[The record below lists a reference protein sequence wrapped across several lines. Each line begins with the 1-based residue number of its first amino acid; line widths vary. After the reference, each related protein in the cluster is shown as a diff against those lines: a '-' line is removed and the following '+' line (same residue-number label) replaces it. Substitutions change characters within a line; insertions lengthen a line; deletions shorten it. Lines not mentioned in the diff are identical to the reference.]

1 MKSKA
6 VSVMNQEFVKLDRFE
21 GTNYVRWK
29 DKMLF
34 LLTTLKISYILD
46 PSLPAISPPT
56 PEDSEQV
63 KADRDKREEDE
74 LLCRGHILNK
84 LSDRL
89 YDLFTSVKS
98 PMEIW
103 KSLEFKYNSEK
114 QGMDK
119 FLIMKYF
126 EFQMVDNISV
136 MYQVHE
142 LHVLVSKLKDLKVI
156 VPESLQV
163 GGIIAKLPSSWN
175 DYRKKLLHTTEDFSL
190 E

>member
-1 MKSKA
+1 
-6 VSVMNQEFVKLDRFE
+6 
-21 GTNYVRWK
+21 
-29 DKMLF
+29 
-34 LLTTLKISYILD
+34 
-46 PSLPAISPPT
+46 
-56 PEDSEQV
+56 
-63 KADRDKREEDE
+63 
-74 LLCRGHILNK
+74 
-84 LSDRL
+84 L

-114 QGMDK
+114 QGVDK

-136 MYQVHE
+136 MDQVHE

-163 GGIIAKLPSSWN
+163 GGIIAKLPPSWN

-190 E
+190 EQIQKHLRIEEETRNRDKKFVSESTTKVNFVQGSQNFQKKNSG